1 MFCEKC
7 GKELP
12 EIAKFCDKC
21 GHPVAAPEP
30 AVAAAPTASEAEGAK
45 VTPTPVAPEAP
56 KASPAPQVPQAP
68 VQAPFQGSPVFPNAY
83 VPPKTPISVGG
94 WIGRSLIP
102 CIPILG
108 AIIYFIMLFVWAG
121 DKTKE
126 ESFNNWAKAQL
137 WVMLIAIL
145 LAVIVAVIVAVLAAS
160 VANSL
165 F

>member
-21 GHPVAAPEP
+21 GHPVAAAP
-30 AVAAAPTASEAEGAK
+30 APQAEVPK
-45 VTPTPVAPEAP
+45 ETPTPAAPVNTP
-56 KASPAPQVPQAP
+56 PRPQAP
-68 VQAPFQGSPVFPNAY
+68 VQNAPVFPNAY
-83 VPPKTPISVGG
+83 VAPKAPISVGG

-102 CIPILG
+102 MIPFVG

-137 WVMLIAIL
+137 WVMLISVVLLIL
-145 LAVIVAVIVAVLAAS
+145 FIVVFGALIAS
-160 VANSL
+160 LVNSML
-165 F
+165 

>member
-21 GHPVAAPEP
+21 GYPVSVVPSAPVSENT
-30 AVAAAPTASEAEGAK
+30 VSAAAEAPN
-45 VTPTPVAPEAP
+45 TTPV
-56 KASPAPQVPQAP
+56 QAP
-68 VQAPFQGSPVFPNAY
+68 VQTPPPSATPTPTIPVFPNAY
-83 VPPKTPISVGG
+83 VPTKTPISVGG

-102 CIPILG
+102 LIPIVG

-137 WVMLIAIL
+137 WVMLIGVVLAI
-145 LAVIVAVIVAVLAAS
+145 IVAIIIGVLAAS

>member
-21 GHPVAAPEP
+21 GHPVRVAET
-30 AVAAAPTASEAEGAK
+30 VAAESPKTVEA
-45 VTPTPVAPEAP
+45 EAP
-56 KASPAPQVPQAP
+56 KADPQPAAAAPKVNPTPQAP
-68 VQAPFQGSPVFPNAY
+68 VSPVQAPMQGAPIFPNAFM
-83 VPPKTPISVGG
+83 PPKAPISVGG

-102 CIPILG
+102 CIPIVG
-108 AIIYFIMLFVWAG
+108 AIIYFIMLFIWAG

-137 WVMLIAIL
+137 WVMLIAVVL
-145 LAVIVAVIVAVLAAS
+145 VVIVAVIIGVLAAS